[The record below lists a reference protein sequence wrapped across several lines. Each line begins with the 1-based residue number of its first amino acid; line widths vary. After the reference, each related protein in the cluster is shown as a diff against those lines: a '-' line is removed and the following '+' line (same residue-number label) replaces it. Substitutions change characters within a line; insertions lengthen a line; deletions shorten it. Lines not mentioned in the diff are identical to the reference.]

1 MSSFRFE
8 YHENV
13 ITKHHLGKKLDWS
26 QAARWAFTN
35 NLGRKDTA
43 ICHVRQIDANTV
55 EIVKRKDQ
63 NLGFAFRYLGV
74 D

>member
-1 MSSFRFE
+1 MSFRFE
-8 YHENV
+8 AHENV
-13 ITKHHLGKKLDWS
+13 ITKHHLGKRLHWS

-43 ICHVRQIDANTV
+43 ICHVRQINPDTV

-63 NLGFAFRYLGV
+63 NLGIAFRFLGK